1 MIVLNEE
8 IRKELRA
15 KLEKAPD
22 REAACLDALMIV
34 QRHYGWIS
42 DELLAAV
49 GDLLGM
55 TQEELDSVSTFYNHI
70 YRKPVGRHIILVC
83 DSISC
88 WIVGYEEILNHL
100 IRRLGVKL
108 GSTTGDN
115 RFTLLPIQCL
125 GACDG
130 APAIMIDE
138 DLHLNLTPEK
148 IDRILEDYP

>member
-8 IRKELRA
+8 IQHEIRTELQ
-15 KLEKAPD
+15 KAPD

-34 QRHYGWIS
+34 QRRYGWIS

-55 TQEELDSVSTFYNHI
+55 TTEELDSVSTFYNHI

-83 DSISC
+83 ESITC
-88 WIVGYEEILNHL
+88 WILGYEAILNHL
-100 IRRLGVKL
+100 IRRLGVEL
-108 GSTTGDN
+108 GGTTGDN

-138 DLHLNLTPEK
+138 DLHCNLTPEK
-148 IDRILEDYP
+148 IDRILEDYL